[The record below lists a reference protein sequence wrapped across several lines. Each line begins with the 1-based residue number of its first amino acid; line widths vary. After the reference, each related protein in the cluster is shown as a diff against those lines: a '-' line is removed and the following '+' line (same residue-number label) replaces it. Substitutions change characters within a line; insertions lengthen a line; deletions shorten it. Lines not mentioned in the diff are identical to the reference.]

1 MFHSWTTAASESA
14 SPGWASTSRAPLL
27 ETAWNASTSPVAV
40 GDRGAPGVAGAEHA
54 SHLVEREE
62 RDAVDEGCRTG
73 AGALPAGRVGHQEH
87 EGGVRDQ
94 RREERG
100 QPLTA

>member
-1 MFHSWTTAASESA
+1 MERIDLA
-14 SPGWASTSRAPLL
+14 GRG
-27 ETAWNASTSPVAV
+27 
-40 GDRGAPGVAGAEHA
+40 GDRGAPRVAGAEHA

-62 RDAVDEGCRTG
+62 RDAVDEGCRAG

-94 RREERG
+94 RREKRG
-100 QPLTA
+100 QPRRHERRRGGEDVRQTADRVEIALDGMALH